1 MKHGEPT
8 LESKWDELVE
18 DIWKEN
24 GLKHLR
30 DAATLFDYEDSFIY
44 DPSKGGYGFQEGY
57 EVTGDQFVFI
67 DKSDHDE
74 LANQLLQL
82 PQDEPMQPVLFNPE
96 KPKPCKTLLIVC
108 TIVYRP
114 QIHYATVILFPM

>member
-1 MKHGEPT
+1 MQQKILVMKRGEPIS
-8 LESKWDELVE
+8 ESQWDELVRE
-18 DIWKEN
+18 IWKET

-30 DAATLFDYEDSFIY
+30 DAATPFDYEDSFIY

-74 LANQLLQL
+74 LANHLLQLQL
-82 PQDEPMQPVLFNPE
+82 PQDEPTQSVLFNSE
-96 KPKPCKTLLIVC
+96 KPQPCKSI
-108 TIVYRP
+108 Y
-114 QIHYATVILFPM
+114 